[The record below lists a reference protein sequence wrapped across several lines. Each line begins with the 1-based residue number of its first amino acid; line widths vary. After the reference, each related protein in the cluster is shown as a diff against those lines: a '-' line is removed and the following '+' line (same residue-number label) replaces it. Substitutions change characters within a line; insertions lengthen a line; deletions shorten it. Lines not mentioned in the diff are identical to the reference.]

1 MKWTNPIN
9 TTLLVLDVNH
19 HLSNEV
25 SCNEVDKPNQYNLTC
40 LGRKPSSI

>member
-19 HLSNEV
+19 HLSN
-25 SCNEVDKPNQYNLTC
+25 
-40 LGRKPSSI
+40 